1 MTILQGSDGE
11 LRNLLHRQVQVLPVM
26 TIVGVAVVLYL
37 VCLVIRTA
45 WVVHHHQEGTVEVLA
60 NSLLIETLRSIFLS
74 LAYLLAILVA
84 ECIGKLLHRLTQSKA
99 EHVINLGKHLCL
111 TSLDSS
117 RFLALGYHLAELET
131 ILAELAADET
141 AHLGSIVAGIS
152 LWLSAHWY
160 ETVLASQV
168 GNTAEST
175 TVIEW
180 ILEEEL
186 HLRILQAF
194 LAEVDDTL
202 EHQVSLLQLVVE
214 EEIVLRELYYSTLL
228 VVDSKVG
235 TEYIEATEHPAA
247 AGTLLVMDAL
257 RRSLDAEMSI
267 YRSLIG
273 MILHEIID
281 VVASDSVKQSLVG
294 HTASLAFF
302 HLLEHSLIDAAIL
315 GLRHHREGS
324 HHQGSHKE

>member
-1 MTILQGSDGE
+1 
-11 LRNLLHRQVQVLPVM
+11 M

-37 VCLVIRTA
+37 VCFVIRTA
-45 WVVHHHQEGTVEVLA
+45 WVVHHHDEGTVEVLA
-60 NSLLIETLRSIFLS
+60 NRLLIETLRSIFLS

-84 ECIGKLLHRLTQSKA
+84 ESISEFLYRLTQSKA
-99 EHVINLGKHLCL
+99 EHVINLSEHFCL

-117 RFLALGYHLAELET
+117 RFLALGYHLAEFET
-131 ILAELAADET
+131 ILAELAADEA

-152 LWLSAHWY
+152 LWLSTHWY
-160 ETVLASQV
+160 ETILASQV
-168 GNTAEST
+168 GNTTEST
-175 TVIEW
+175 TVIER

-186 HLRILQAF
+186 HLRILEAL

-214 EEIVLRELYYSTLL
+214 EEIILRILYHSTLL
-228 VVDSKVG
+228 VVDREVG
-235 TEYIEATEHPAA
+235 TEHIESAEHPAA
-247 AGTLLVMDAL
+247 ARTLLVMDAL

-294 HTASLAFF
+294 HAASLAFL